1 MGIKNND
8 KICGLEYEIAIYD
21 IERNLYKLCKDI
33 AEARATLVEWR
44 DSGTQKKNIT
54 VVNANPNVLF
64 KDIFVA
70 KGTVVQHELE
80 VGYKKVNRSW
90 KPIEVHL
97 ADGTNKTY
105 YLEVRLSVLRDIRD
119 LNQAVL
125 SKLQKVYEPNAV
137 QVHIPDEIMVSVNK
151 AKANR
156 K

>member
-1 MGIKNND
+1 MGT
-8 KICGLEYEIAIYD
+8 KITDPVCGLEYEIALYD

-54 VVNANPNVLF
+54 VVNGNPNVLF

-70 KGTVVQHELE
+70 KGTTVDYTVE
-80 VGYKKVNRSW
+80 VSYKRLSRSY
-90 KPIEVHL
+90 KAIEVHL
-97 ADGTNKTY
+97 EDGSNKTY
-105 YLEVRLSVLRDIRD
+105 YLEARMSVLRDIGDVKGAILKRVKD
-119 LNQAVL
+119 
-125 SKLQKVYEPNAV
+125 VYEPTATD
-137 QVHIPDEIMVSVNK
+137 VHIPEEIMESIKK